1 MVSPAGSEACW
12 ITDCGSAGG
21 THVNRQR
28 VRTRRLRAGDVV
40 QIAVGDRLSLRAA
53 YRSFQLF
60 HRSGRIGETAD
71 SDALSARPVTAL
83 SYLTVSRPADIA
95 LQAFAYSATD
105 AKHFAASDDRS
116 SQETRIAHAWHRR
129 ALWTLAAIAVL
140 LPVLSAA
147 ILTLQARGTRL
158 PGLLM
163 D

>member
-60 HRSGRIGETAD
+60 HGSGRIEETAD
-71 SDALSARPVTAL
+71 SEALPARPVTAL
-83 SYLTVSRPADIA
+83 SYLTVLRPADIA
-95 LQAFAYSATD
+95 LRAFAYSATD
-105 AKHFAASDDRS
+105 AKNFAASDDRS
-116 SQETRIAHAWHRR
+116 SPETRTARAWHRR
-129 ALWTLAAIAVL
+129 ALLTLAAIAVL
-140 LPVLSAA
+140 LPALSAA
-147 ILTLQARGTRL
+147 ILTLQARGPR
-158 PGLLM
+158 
-163 D
+163 